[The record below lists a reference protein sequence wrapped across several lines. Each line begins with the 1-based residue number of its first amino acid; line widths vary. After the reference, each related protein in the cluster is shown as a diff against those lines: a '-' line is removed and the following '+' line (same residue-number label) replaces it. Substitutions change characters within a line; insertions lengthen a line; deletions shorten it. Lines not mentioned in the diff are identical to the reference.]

1 MESIFR
7 NLVLITIPLTVAG
20 WVMPY
25 IDYLWLSQNQMDLL
39 NQSGFDAVIPANDF
53 IYWFTLLVWV
63 AVSLGLYF
71 YVKIAKPMFFIIWAA
86 SLVLTLFY
94 GTQVTTPFE
103 NIIFSLLTL
112 ADGII
117 IAMLLFTSIG
127 EKFAKNS

>member
-7 NLVLITIPLTVAG
+7 NLVLITIPLTVLV

-25 IDYLWLSQNQMDLL
+25 IDYFWLSQNQIDLL
-39 NQSGFDAVIPANDF
+39 NQSGFDAIIPGNIF

-63 AVSLGLYF
+63 TVSLGLYF
-71 YVKIAKPMFFIIWAA
+71 YIKIAKPIFFIVWVI
-86 SLVLTLFY
+86 SIILTPFY
-94 GTQVTTPFE
+94 GTQVITAFE
-103 NIIFSLLTL
+103 NLIFSLLTL